1 MENKLDQ
8 TKLKAGDKLSRISY
22 MTVTGNETAHGSVL
36 VKNEDGLEWSIGK
49 DILAQECY
57 SADQFNEIK
66 EVSRTELIEIF
77 NNVGDAVFTVN
88 FDKLPTADDFLE
100 LTRTNP
106 GNLIRS
112 YDDMKKDFKKLKGE
126 NRTLVGYLV
135 KPENGFG
142 RSLVIELDGKNEAKK
157 AFKQVDHR
165 SLNSLIVKNIKYIV
179 K

>member
-8 TKLKAGDKLSRISY
+8 IRLKVGDKLSRISY
-22 MTVTGNETAHGSVL
+22 MTVIEKNFSDVI
-36 VKNEDGLEWSIGK
+36 VKNEDGLEWNIGG
-49 DILAQECY
+49 DILAKECY

-88 FDKLPTADDFLE
+88 FDKLPVADDFIA
-100 LTRTNP
+100 LTRDK
-106 GNLIRS
+106 GQFKSDADLE
-112 YDDMKKDFKKLKGE
+112 KAFKKLKGE

-157 AFKQVDHR
+157 AFRQVDHR
-165 SLNSLIVKNIKYIV
+165 TINSLISKNVKYVV